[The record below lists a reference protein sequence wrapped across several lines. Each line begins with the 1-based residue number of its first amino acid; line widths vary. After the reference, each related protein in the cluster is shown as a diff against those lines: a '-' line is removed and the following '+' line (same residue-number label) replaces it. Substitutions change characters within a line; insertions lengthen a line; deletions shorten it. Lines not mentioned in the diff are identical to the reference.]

1 MTPPTGAP
9 APHFTG
15 IIPPVA
21 TPMTPEREVD
31 HASLERLVDHLV
43 SSGVHGLFALG
54 STGETAYLTDDER
67 VEVVSTI
74 ASANAGR
81 VPIIAGAIDLTS
93 ARILAGA
100 QRLVAA
106 GADAIVTTAAVYAI
120 NDGAET
126 ADHFRRVASGIDVPL
141 YAYDVPVRVHS
152 KLSADLLVA
161 LGAEGTIAG
170 VKDSS
175 GDDVGFRRLLAANA
189 AAGHPLQVLTG
200 HEVVVDAMLLAG
212 ADGAVPGLAN
222 VDAAGYVRLWDAA
235 QAGDWVTAR
244 REQER
249 LNELFEIVFQTSG
262 RSGDAAGVGAFK
274 TGMVAQG
281 LIDGA
286 TMAYPI
292 EALEGEPVERIQE
305 IVAKVGLARA

>member
-9 APHFTG
+9 APTFTG

-21 TPMTPEREVD
+21 TPMTAEREVD

-43 SSGVHGLFALG
+43 TSGVHGLFALG

-100 QRLVAA
+100 KRLVAA

-126 ADHFRRVASGIDVPL
+126 ADHFRRVAAGIDVPL
-141 YAYDVPVRVHS
+141 FAYDVPV
-152 KLSADLLVA
+152 
-161 LGAEGTIAG
+161 
-170 VKDSS
+170 
-175 GDDVGFRRLLAANA
+175 
-189 AAGHPLQVLTG
+189 
-200 HEVVVDAMLLAG
+200 
-212 ADGAVPGLAN
+212 
-222 VDAAGYVRLWDAA
+222 
-235 QAGDWVTAR
+235 
-244 REQER
+244 
-249 LNELFEIVFQTSG
+249 
-262 RSGDAAGVGAFK
+262 
-274 TGMVAQG
+274 
-281 LIDGA
+281 
-286 TMAYPI
+286 
-292 EALEGEPVERIQE
+292 
-305 IVAKVGLARA
+305 